1 MPIPTLH
8 LIDSTRLAVE
18 LGYTLII
25 VFICLLIY
33 LKTKEIYDLTDHK
46 GIYYFRNTFLFLG
59 LAYLFRFIFIS
70 FLLTKI
76 TFDVYHPFGLFM
88 IFSLVLSGYC
98 STMAILSLTYSTIRK
113 KLPLKN
119 FTLTSNVIAIFIS
132 VVALVSR
139 LPFFLMLSQAVL
151 LIFTVS
157 YLLYNKSWKIGQLFI
172 LYFMLFLFWIL
183 DLFALGSMKHLQFE
197 ITIVLQI
204 LSIAVIGI
212 IYYKVVKWI
221 R

>member
-1 MPIPTLH
+1 MHH
-8 LIDSTRLAVE
+8 LIDQTRLAVE

-25 VFICLLIY
+25 VLLCLLIY
-33 LKTKEIYDLTDHK
+33 LKTKEIYDLTNHK
-46 GIYYFRNTFLFLG
+46 GIYYFRNTFLFFG

-76 TFDVYHPFGLFM
+76 TFDVYHPVGLFM

-113 KLPLKN
+113 KLPIKN
-119 FTLTSNVIAIFIS
+119 FTLTSNVIAVFIS
-132 VVALVSR
+132 IVALVSR

-157 YLLYNKSWKIGQLFI
+157 YLLYNRSWKISQLFI

>member
-1 MPIPTLH
+1 MLH
-8 LIDSTRLAVE
+8 LVDQTRLVIG
-18 LGYTLII
+18 LGYTIII
-25 VFICLLIY
+25 VFLCLLIY

-59 LAYLFRFIFIS
+59 FAYLFRFTFMS

-76 TFDVYHPFGLFM
+76 TFDVYHPIALFM

-119 FTLTSNVIAIFIS
+119 FTLTSNVIAISIS
-132 VVALVSR
+132 VVTLVSR

-157 YLLYNKSWKIGQLFI
+157 YLLYNKSWKISQLFI

>member
-1 MPIPTLH
+1 MPIPTLN

-33 LKTKEIYDLTDHK
+33 LKTKEIYDLTNHK
-46 GIYYFRNTFLFLG
+46 GIYYFRNTFLFFG
-59 LAYLFRFIFIS
+59 LAYLFRFIFMS

-98 STMAILSLTYSTIRK
+98 STMAILLLTYSTIRK

-157 YLLYNKSWKIGQLFI
+157 YLLYNKSWKISQLFI

>member
-1 MPIPTLH
+1 MPIPTLN

-33 LKTKEIYDLTDHK
+33 LKTKEIYDLTNHK
-46 GIYYFRNTFLFLG
+46 GIYYFRNTFLFFG
-59 LAYLFRFIFIS
+59 LAYLFRFIFMS

-157 YLLYNKSWKIGQLFI
+157 YLLYNKSWKISQLFI